1 MMAGLSSAPA
11 CAEETVETAAITA
24 RLPIGIYFLT
34 YHQPETAKFMNGKKT
49 AESTNILILGLGGVG
64 FYLAKRLVHE
74 GYAITAIEA
83 DGGMIRHADG
93 SLDARLIQ
101 GNAMSIECL
110 REAGARKM
118 DYLIAVTNNDAV
130 NMLACLIADRFG
142 IPRKIARVRST
153 EFGEKD
159 AILNTQDLKIDLI
172 IHPEELAA
180 QEIFR
185 LIKLRAGN
193 DIIDVAGGQIQVMA
207 TRIHEKSPL
216 AYRKLK
222 DISKEYRDFP
232 FRIVALARGITT
244 LIPGGEQELLPQDQA
259 FFMASSENLPRL
271 MGMTGVEQQKRH
283 RVMILG
289 GGLVG
294 RRLAE
299 LLGKSVEV
307 RLIEKDERFA
317 QDLSFELTNTEVLHG
332 DGSDSD
338 VLLSAGLL
346 DMDTFITATGENET
360 NIMSCVLAK
369 HLMNSPNGE
378 SRGRQGKCIALVNK
392 EDYLV
397 LAATMGSDI
406 ALNKKILAGNEILKF
421 IRRGELLSVA
431 HLHGFDAE
439 VVEIVAAPNSPITR
453 KPLSK
458 LDSYYYG
465 KILIGGIYRDDG
477 WQVAVG
483 DTHIQSEERVIV
495 VCSSPHLKD
504 VQKLFLA

>member
-1 MMAGLSSAPA
+1 
-11 CAEETVETAAITA
+11 
-24 RLPIGIYFLT
+24 
-34 YHQPETAKFMNGKKT
+34 MNGNKP

-64 FYLAKRLVHE
+64 YYLAKRLVHE
-74 GYAITAIEA
+74 GYAITVIES
-83 DGGMIRHADG
+83 DGGLIRHADG

-101 GNAMSIECL
+101 GNGMSIACL
-110 REAGARKM
+110 HEVGAAKM
-118 DYLIAVTNNDAV
+118 DFLIAVTDNDAV
-130 NMLACLIADRFG
+130 NMMACLIADRFG

-159 AILNTQDLKIDLI
+159 SILNTGDLKIDLI

-193 DIIDVAGGQIQVMA
+193 DIIDVAAGQIQVMA

-222 DISKEYRDFP
+222 DLAKEHREFP
-232 FRIVALARGITT
+232 FRVIAVARGIAT
-244 LIPGGEQELLPQDQA
+244 LIPGGEHELLPQDQV
-259 FFMASSENLPRL
+259 FFMARSEYLPRL
-271 MGMTGVEQQKRH
+271 MGITGVDQQKRH
-283 RVMILG
+283 RVMIIG

-299 LLGKSVEV
+299 LLGKSYDV
-307 RLIEKDERFA
+307 RLIEKDERCA
-317 QDLSFELTNTEVLHG
+317 QELSFALADTEVLQG

-338 VLLSAGLL
+338 VLVSAGLL
-346 DMDTFITATGENET
+346 EMDTFITATGENET

-369 HLMNSPNGE
+369 HLMNSPNGN
-378 SRGRQGKCIALVNK
+378 SRGKQSKCITLVNK

-397 LAATMGSDI
+397 LAATIGADI

-458 LDSYYYG
+458 LDPSYYG
-465 KILIGGIYRDDG
+465 KIMIGGIYRDG
-477 WQVAVG
+477 AWQVAVG
-483 DTHIQSEERVIV
+483 DTHIQSDERVIV
-495 VCSSPHLKD
+495 VCGSPHLRD